1 MSMKSYKL
9 LQRIDLPSLLTNFH
23 YQMSIAET
31 YGPDVFSGMV
41 ARAKQTGSYNAD
53 SRDKHTTDHATVAY
67 DKNTNATV
75 SSTPAYE
82 T

>member
-9 LQRIDLPSLLTNFH
+9 LQRIDLPSLLTNLH

-31 YGPDVFSGMV
+31 YGPDVFSDLV

-53 SRDKHTTDHATVAY
+53 STDKHTTDHATAAY